1 VSFTSQGVMLSIA
14 FAESVESVKYDH
26 PVFSEVDQT
35 VLTSAGSRMVWED
48 AT

>member
-1 VSFTSQGVMLSIA
+1 MLSIA
-14 FAESVESVKYDH
+14 FAERVERVEFDH

-35 VLTSAGSRMVWED
+35 VSTYAGSRILWED